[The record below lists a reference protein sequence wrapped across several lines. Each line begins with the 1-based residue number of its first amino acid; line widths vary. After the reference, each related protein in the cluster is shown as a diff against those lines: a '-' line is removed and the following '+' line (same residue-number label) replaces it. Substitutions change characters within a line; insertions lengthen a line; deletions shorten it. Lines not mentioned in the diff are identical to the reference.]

1 MSPLSAARVK
11 IPEPRFWANRLTGPG
26 VLLERARAE
35 QVLTCWSSN
44 IVGGGE
50 RLGVQFASSVTA
62 L

>member
-35 QVLTCWSSN
+35 QVLTCCSSN
-44 IVGGGE
+44 IAAVFV
-50 RLGVQFASSVTA
+50 VQRVV
-62 L
+62 